1 LVRGAII
8 AVLFVA
14 AGASTTVGQAPS
26 PSPTPS
32 STPSPE
38 GSPSPSISPS
48 PDVSPSPAI
57 SPSPAA
63 SPTPT
68 PAPTPVPLPSA
79 TPAPALETG
88 NIRVKADQQGHEE
101 GHSWFRGSCDM
112 QFGEVRINGDAFDFY
127 IKEMPDGTEQRRLVA
142 EGNVVFIQGEERLA
156 GTKLDMDLN
165 TGKGT
170 FDHPFGYVAPGLF
183 VEGKTLERLDPKTYK
198 VDDPRFTSCN
208 QPNPRWSFSASSAK
222 IRVGDKI
229 TAFNTWFKV
238 KSVPT
243 PVYFPYFAYPIGRD
257 GRGSG
262 LLFPKFGFGADKGFE
277 LGLGY
282 FWAMGRSYD
291 QTFLFDNYSKI
302 GYGMGHEF
310 RYIASP
316 TSRGTF
322 NTYLFKQ
329 TQPYLGRDPDPD
341 RTFEYDIEANA
352 QQGLPG
358 RFRLSFRTREY
369 SSLGFQQRFQESIL
383 YAAQRS
389 KSSSI
394 TLAKPFGAA
403 NFSLTADRSETF
415 YGENRSAIR
424 RHLPTARLRQGN
436 MKLGKTGILFGYDL
450 RGDGLHLGNV
460 TSIDGTVRVD
470 DYSRYD
476 GSTDLAR
483 PTSLTFL
490 QLTPRARYRRTRYG
504 ARLEQRFFDDGVTP
518 RPNVFPEGPAVD
530 RNYYELSL
538 EARGPNV
545 SRVMGGIGSY
555 TDKIKHVI
563 GPEITYL
570 FRQGDNIPFDVIPK
584 FDGDDYVVGTN
595 QVTYGIY
602 QSFLAKRPSSTT
614 GKSVP
619 YEFLSWRILQ
629 TYYGDVSQNPAS
641 VDPNFDSSFEQPPA
655 DAEKIRTSPIKSIFR
670 FRPLQAFNTDFT
682 VEYDPNFSAFKSI
695 RLSTGLSTSR
705 LSLDVGYYK
714 SVNLAKREANV
725 GGASGVT
732 GVYRS
737 GTARASFQIIP
748 TRLIFDT
755 RVDYDFE
762 QKRLFNAIA
771 NLKYNV
777 QCCSIGAQAFQKGVI
792 ADQGKESWGFK
803 IQIELAN
810 IGGLGNSADRG
821 GSLTGR
827 RY

>member
-1 LVRGAII
+1 
-8 AVLFVA
+8 
-14 AGASTTVGQAPS
+14 
-26 PSPTPS
+26 
-32 STPSPE
+32 
-38 GSPSPSISPS
+38 
-48 PDVSPSPAI
+48 
-57 SPSPAA
+57 
-63 SPTPT
+63 
-68 PAPTPVPLPSA
+68 
-79 TPAPALETG
+79 
-88 NIRVKADQQGHEE
+88 
-101 GHSWFRGSCDM
+101 M
-112 QFGEVRINGDAFDFY
+112 QFGEVRINGDSFDFF
-127 IKEMPDGTEQRRLVA
+127 IKQMPDGTEQRRLVA
-142 EGNVVFIQGEERLA
+142 EGNVVFVQGEERLA

-170 FDHPFGYVAPGLF
+170 FDHPFGYVSPGLF

-198 VDDPRFTSCN
+198 VDDPKFTSCN

-229 TAFNTWFKV
+229 TAFNTWLKV

-243 PVYFPYFAYPIGRD
+243 PVYFPYFAYPIGHD

-262 LLFPKFGFGADKGFE
+262 LLFPKLGFGANKGFE

-310 RYIASP
+310 RYIAGP
-316 TSRGTF
+316 ASRGTF
-322 NTYLFKQ
+322 NTYLFRQ
-329 TQPYLGRDPDPD
+329 TQPYLGREPDPS
-341 RTFEYDIEANA
+341 RTFEYDVEANA

-394 TLAKPFGAA
+394 TLARAFGPA
-403 NFSLTADRSETF
+403 SLSLVADRSETF
-415 YGENRSAIR
+415 YGEDRSAIR
-424 RHLPTARLRQGN
+424 RHLPTVRLRQGN
-436 MKLGKTGILFGYDL
+436 TKLGGTGILLGYDARAEGL
-450 RGDGLHLGNV
+450 QFGNQDRGQNNLNV
-460 TSIDGTVRVD
+460 DN
-470 DYSRYD
+470 YSRFDFYP
-476 GSTDLAR
+476 TLAR

-490 QLTPRARYRRTRYG
+490 QFTPRVSFRETRYG
-504 ARLEQRFFDDGVTP
+504 ASLAP
-518 RPNVFPEGPAVD
+518 REGSAGANLFPVGPAET
-530 RNYYELSL
+530 RRYYDLSA
-538 EARGPNV
+538 EIRGPNF

-563 GPEITYL
+563 GPEITYT
-570 FRQGDNIPFDVIPK
+570 FRQGKDIRFNLIPK
-584 FDGDDYVVGTN
+584 FDGDDYILGTN

-602 QSFLAKRPSSTT
+602 QSFLAKRPSGTT
-614 GKSVP
+614 GKLVP
-619 YEFLSWRILQ
+619 YEFLSWRVQQ
-629 TYYGDVSQNPAS
+629 TYYGDISQNQAS
-641 VDPNFDSSFEQPPA
+641 FDTAYDVPLEEPDDDQK
-655 DAEKIRTSPIKSIFR
+655 KIRTSPIKSIFR
-670 FRPLQAFNTDFT
+670 FRPLPAFNADFT

-705 LSLDVGYYK
+705 LGFDVGFYK
-714 SVNLAKREANV
+714 SVNLARRQTNE
-725 GGASGVT
+725 GGASGIT

-737 GTARASFQIIP
+737 GTARASLQIIP

-755 RVDYDFE
+755 RADYDFE

-777 QCCSIGAQAFQKGVI
+777 QCCSIGVQAFQKGVI
-792 ADQGKESWGFK
+792 LNQGKESWGFK
-803 IQIELAN
+803 LQLELAN
-810 IGGLGNSADRG
+810 IGGLGNNADRG